1 MSRLYGKT
9 YLGQR
14 PTKKLQRLNMVLSLS
29 DTLKATVLCLLVILS
44 FLSNAFVLIVL
55 VSKERRLLRRPL
67 YLFILN
73 LCASDL
79 IACLFTMTFEVSED
93 FLHRWQYGQVGCKI
107 IECLEVLLFGVNIF
121 NHLSIAF
128 DRYQNVVYPLKPPMR
143 IQTAKKLLLGSWC
156 FPTVMALPYLY
167 TFELKKEGEDD
178 ICVAISWS
186 VKWLDK
192 LYGTVE
198 LLCIFLV
205 PLVCLLW
212 MYFAIVKTL
221 YLRAKQSN
229 NVNASSHHGS
239 TIRAAASYGSR
250 VSIVVVS
257 VFVICWLP
265 YIVIFTVR
273 LVTKP
278 ENVERTSTL
287 YVTALYF
294 SYTNELL
301 SPVIYCVFDRNI
313 RPAFLRIFRCPFGR
327 RVTVGNL
334 SQNEP
339 LPGNT
344 SRNETLE
351 DRTECDAVNRQN
363 TS

>member
-1 MSRLYGKT
+1 MVVTVIYRKT
-9 YLGQR
+9 YLGQH
-14 PTKKLQRLNMVLSLS
+14 PTKELQRLNMVLPLS
-29 DTLKATVLCLLVILS
+29 ETLKAIGLCLFVILT
-44 FLSNAFVLIVL
+44 FLGNAFVLIVL
-55 VSKERRLLRRPL
+55 VLKERRLLRRPL

-93 FLHRWQYGQVGCKI
+93 FLHRWHYGQVGCKI
-107 IECLEVLLFGVNIF
+107 IEYLEVLLFGVNIL

-128 DRYQNVVYPLKPPMR
+128 ERYQNVVYPLKPSMR
-143 IQTAKKLLLGSWC
+143 MRTAKKLLVGSWC

-167 TFELKKEGEDD
+167 TFEVKKEGEDD
-178 ICVAISWS
+178 ICMAISWS

-192 LYGTVE
+192 LYGSVE

-212 MYFAIVKTL
+212 MYFVIVKTL
-221 YLRAKQSN
+221 HLRAKQSN
-229 NVNASSHHGS
+229 NVNAASHGS
-239 TIRAAASYGSR
+239 TIRAAANYGSR
-250 VSIVVVS
+250 VSIAVVS

-265 YIVIFTVR
+265 YIITFTVR

-278 ENVERTSTL
+278 ENVGRTSTL

-294 SYTNELL
+294 SYANELL

-313 RPAFLRIFRCPFGR
+313 RPTFLRIFQCPFGR
-327 RVTVGNL
+327 RVMVGNL

-339 LPGNT
+339 LPDNT
-344 SRNETLE
+344 SRNETLGN
-351 DRTECDAVNRQN
+351 RTE
-363 TS
+363 